1 MANQTIK
8 TLPFLLIFSLL
19 LFPYRVYGNNIDN
32 AEIIK
37 KTAYL
42 TFDDGPSAL
51 TDDILNIL
59 KEKEVRATFFI
70 AGKSTKNAENML
82 KRILEE
88 GHTIGNHTYSHNYPY
103 IYKNTDNFFQDF
115 YKNEELLYDITGIR
129 PKIVRLPGGTNN
141 TSSKVYGKRY
151 LMNEI
156 SAELD
161 RKGYLY
167 FDWNVSSRD
176 ADGQDHSVDEI
187 VSTTLSQAKH
197 KKNAIILFH
206 DTASKIKTVKALPKI
221 IDGLKKQGFDFS
233 SLDETS
239 FRVVFPLPKVKLAET
254 KSSRPKITK
263 HLLWKLSRLEEL
275 HKNYNNVPQ

>member
-1 MANQTIK
+1 MSNPTIK
-8 TLPFLLIFSLL
+8 MFPFLMILGLL
-19 LFPYRVYGNNIDN
+19 LFPIRVYGNIIDN
-32 AEIIK
+32 PESIK

-51 TDDILNIL
+51 TEDILDIL
-59 KEKEVRATFFI
+59 KEKEAPSTFFI
-70 AGKSTKNAENML
+70 AGKSTKNAENIL
-82 KRILEE
+82 KRIIEE
-88 GHTIGNHTYSHNYPY
+88 DHGIGNHTYSHNYSY
-103 IYKNTDNFFQDF
+103 IYKNADNFFQDF
-115 YKNEELLYDITGIR
+115 YKNEELLYEITGIR

-156 SAELD
+156 SEELD

-187 VSTTLSQAKH
+187 VNTTLSQAKH
-197 KKNAIILFH
+197 KKDVIILFH
-206 DTASKIKTVKALPKI
+206 DTATKIKTVKALPKI
-221 IDGLKKQGFDFS
+221 IDGLKKQGFEFS

-239 FRVVFPLPKVKLAET
+239 FRVVFPLPKVKLAD
-254 KSSRPKITK
+254 KQSNRPKITK
-263 HLLWKLSRLEEL
+263 YQIWKLSKVEEL
-275 HKNYNNVPQ
+275 H

>member
-1 MANQTIK
+1 MSNPTIK
-8 TLPFLLIFSLL
+8 MFPFLLILGLL
-19 LFPYRVYGNNIDN
+19 LFPTRVYGNMIDN
-32 AEIIK
+32 AESIK

-51 TDDILNIL
+51 TEDILDIL
-59 KEKEVRATFFI
+59 KEKEAPSTFFI
-70 AGKSTKNAENML
+70 AGKSTKNAENIL
-82 KRILEE
+82 KRIIEE
-88 GHTIGNHTYSHNYPY
+88 DHGIGNHTYSHNYSY
-103 IYKNTDNFFQDF
+103 IYKNADNFFQDF
-115 YKNEELLYDITGIR
+115 YKNEELLYEITGIR

-156 SAELD
+156 SEELD

-187 VSTTLSQAKH
+187 VNTTLSQAKH
-197 KKNAIILFH
+197 KKDVIILFH
-206 DTASKIKTVKALPKI
+206 DTATKIKTVKALPKI
-221 IDGLKKQGFDFS
+221 IDGLKKQGFEFS

-239 FRVVFPLPKVKLAET
+239 FRVVFPLPKVKLAD
-254 KSSRPKITK
+254 KQSNRPKITK
-263 HLLWKLSRLEEL
+263 YQIWKLSKVEEL
-275 HKNYNNVPQ
+275 H